1 MTQNQNEG
9 FDAMIQ
15 NSIPNIPKSNYVS
28 FLQLQTGINGTAVNF
43 SFGRKAENLMFEKL
57 NMIAGENC
65 LKDCTKLKKKRL
77 SGSAYGNL
85 EKKKVQKIQALVKQN
100 LRKVKVITKNK
111 NVMKQVHSK
120 N

>member
-9 FDAMIQ
+9 FEAMIQ

-57 NMIAGENC
+57 NMIAGENS
-65 LKDCTKLKKKRL
+65 LKDCTKLKKKQL
-77 SGSAYGNL
+77 SASAYGNL
-85 EKKKVQKIQALVKQN
+85 EKKKAQKIQAVKQN
-100 LRKVKVITKNK
+100 LRKIKVITKNK

>member
-28 FLQLQTGINGTAVNF
+28 FLQPQTGINGTAVNF
-43 SFGRKAENLMFEKL
+43 SVGRKAENLMFEKL
-57 NMIAGENC
+57 NMIAGENS
-65 LKDCTKLKKKRL
+65 LKDCTKLKKKQL
-77 SGSAYGNL
+77 SASAYGNL
-85 EKKKVQKIQALVKQN
+85 EKKKAQKIQAVKQN
-100 LRKVKVITKNK
+100 LRKIKVITKNK

>member
-9 FDAMIQ
+9 FEAMIQ

-57 NMIAGENC
+57 NMSAGENC

-77 SGSAYGNL
+77 SESAYGNL
-85 EKKKVQKIQALVKQN
+85 EKKKR
-100 LRKVKVITKNK
+100 RKFRRW
-111 NVMKQVHSK
+111 
-120 N
+120 